1 MTEYYP
7 HPSFHFKV
15 VFNLKE
21 GDVDHRFQEVSGINA
36 EITTEEIKEGGLNE
50 YTHKLPVRGKYNNLV
65 LKRGMLI
72 DSNVIKWMKDAIEEF
87 TFQPTE
93 VMVNLLNE
101 EHQSIAAWE
110 FVGAYPVKMSISDLK
125 AEENAFVVETL
136 ELAYQTFKRKQ

>member
-15 VFNLKE
+15 VFNLGE

-50 YTHKLPVRGKYNNLV
+50 YTHKLPVRGKYNNLI

-72 DSNVIKWMKDAIEEF
+72 DSTVIKWMKDAIEEF